1 MVDNLVPKL
10 IENSV
15 INKMTIHL
23 KNAYEYKRDYYNL
36 LVNVSIFVVFTIG
49 ISIFLYL
56 RYKGKPT
63 KEQQEEIKRKKQMYI
78 FSKLKQ
84 YECTR
89 QKINNEM
96 ITNLPHY

>member
-1 MVDNLVPKL
+1 MVENLTPKL

-15 INKMTIHL
+15 INKMSLHL
-23 KNAYEYKRDYYNL
+23 RNVYEYKKDYYNL
-36 LVNVSIFVVFTIG
+36 LVNASIFAIFIASV
-49 ISIFLYL
+49 SIFLYL
-56 RYKGKPT
+56 RYKGKPS
-63 KEQQEEIKRKKQMYI
+63 KEQQEEMKRKKQMYI